1 MFRVLVIGAGNIGA
15 RHIQSLC
22 QLDDIKIDVL
32 EPAKES
38 LHILKSIIGLKNYF
52 KISFYKKISE
62 IKTLP
67 DMAIVATPANPRKKI
82 ILKLLDIGIEKFLL
96 EKLVCQSSNQYNSIL
111 KAFSKN
117 DDAQAWVN
125 FPRRYM
131 PIYNQLKKSFKKNDE
146 PIRMLVDAG
155 NLGIACGAIHQI
167 DIFQYLT
174 DASEFKIQKEFLK
187 LKAIETKRKN
197 YIDFAGN
204 LIIETEN
211 NSSLTLNF
219 TEDDFWPLLEI
230 YRNSKRYVIIDSDNC
245 FSKTALKSDMWQWK
259 ETQIKAEQ
267 PLVSKITAKIIKDI
281 INNGD
286 CKMPTLADSLI
297 THKIILD
304 VLLDYYN
311 KNIDNS
317 KNILPIT

>member
-1 MFRVLVIGAGNIGA
+1 MNILIVGAGNIGS
-15 RHIQSLC
+15 RHIQSLISISEFS
-22 QLDDIKIDVL
+22 LFVIDPTL
-32 EPAKES
+32 SSREN
-38 LHILKSIIGLKNYF
+38 ILSIIGEHN
-52 KISFYKKISE
+52 YKKVTFLDNINQ
-62 IKTLP
+62 INLKI
-67 DMAIVATPANPRKKI
+67 DFAIVSTDASPRKKI
-82 ILKLLDIGIEKFLL
+82 IIELLKFGVKNFLIEKI
-96 EKLVCQSSNQYNSIL
+96 VCQSTSDYLELLDETNN
-111 KAFSKN
+111 KAN
-117 DDAQAWVN
+117 VWVN

-131 PIYNQLKKSFKKNDE
+131 PIYDHLKKSLKKDDE

-167 DIFQYLT
+167 DLFQYLT
-174 DASEFKIQKEFLK
+174 DAVEFKIQEEFLK
-187 LKAIETKRKN
+187 LKVIETKRKN

-204 LIIETEN
+204 FIIETDN

-219 TEDDFWPLLEI
+219 TEDEFWPLLEI

-259 ETQIKAEQ
+259 ENRIKAEQ
-267 PLVSKITAKIIKDI
+267 PLVSRITVKIINDI

-286 CKMPTLADSLI
+286 CKMPTLADSFI
-297 THKIILD
+297 THKLILD

>member
-1 MFRVLVIGAGNIGA
+1 MNILIVGAGNIGS
-15 RHIQSLC
+15 RHIQSLISISEFS
-22 QLDDIKIDVL
+22 LFVIDPTLSSRETVL
-32 EPAKES
+32 
-38 LHILKSIIGLKNYF
+38 SIIGEQN
-52 KISFYKKISE
+52 YKKVTFLDNINQINSK
-62 IKTLP
+62 I
-67 DMAIVATPANPRKKI
+67 DFAIVSTDASPRKKI
-82 ILKLLDIGIEKFLL
+82 IIELLKLGVKNFLIEKI
-96 EKLVCQSSNQYNSIL
+96 VCQSTSDYLELLDETNNR
-111 KAFSKN
+111 AN
-117 DDAQAWVN
+117 VWVN

-131 PIYNQLKKSFKKNDE
+131 PIYSHLKKSLKKDDE

-167 DIFQYLT
+167 DLFQYLT
-174 DASEFKIQKEFLK
+174 DAVEFKIQEEFFK
-187 LKAIETKRKN
+187 LKVIETKRKD

-204 LIIETEN
+204 LIIETDN

-219 TEDDFWPLLEI
+219 TEDEFWPLLEI

-259 ETQIKAEQ
+259 ENQIKADQ
-267 PLVSKITAKIIKDI
+267 PLVSRITVKIINDI

-286 CKMPTLADSLI
+286 CKMPTLADSFI
-297 THKIILD
+297 THKLILD

-317 KNILPIT
+317 KNKLPIT